1 MRLTRHTDY
10 ALRVLLYLG
19 ARPERLTSIGE
30 IAGAHGISKNHLM
43 KVVQRL
49 AEAGL
54 VATVRG
60 ARGGLRL
67 ARAPSR
73 INLGAVVRATEEGF
87 ELADCTH
94 CAIAPACAL
103 RSTLDEALGA
113 FMKVLDGRTLED
125 LLGEPERLI
134 SLLEK
139 PRRRGA
145 ARSA

>member
-10 ALRVLLYLG
+10 SLRVLLYLG
-19 ARPERLTSIGE
+19 ARPDRLASIGE

-60 ARGGLRL
+60 AHGGLRL
-67 ARAPSR
+67 GRAPSD
-73 INLGAVVRATEEGF
+73 INLGAVVRATEQAF

-94 CAIAPACAL
+94 CRIAPACAL
-103 RSTLDEALGA
+103 RSTLDLALLA
-113 FMKVLDGRTLED
+113 FMNVLDARTLQD

-139 PRRRGA
+139 PRRQTRR
-145 ARSA
+145 RSA

>member
-10 ALRVLLYLG
+10 SLRVLLYLG
-19 ARPERLTSIGE
+19 ARPGRLASIGE
-30 IAGAHGISKNHLM
+30 IAAAHRVSKNHLT
-43 KVVQRL
+43 KVARSLV
-49 AEAGL
+49 EAGW

-67 ARAPSR
+67 ARAPSD
-73 INLGAVVRATEEGF
+73 IDVGAVVRATEQGF

-94 CAIAPACAL
+94 CGIAPACAL
-103 RSTLDEALGA
+103 REVLDEALRA

-125 LLGEPERLI
+125 LLRKPERLV

-139 PRRRGA
+139 PRRRA
-145 ARSA
+145 SARSA